1 LPEAHT
7 VRFLP
12 AAEKALTKIHPVSR
26 QKLVLSAQALSHNPY
41 PPTSKKIVSPRE
53 MFRIRVG
60 QYRIVY
66 TVHNDELIVLIVAL
80 GHRKNVYRGLSS

>member
-1 LPEAHT
+1 LAEAYT

-12 AAEKALTKIHPVSR
+12 PAEKALSRIHPVAR
-26 QKLVLSAQALSHNPY
+26 QKLVLAAQALSHNPF
-41 PPTSKKIVSPRE
+41 PSQAKKIVSPRE

-66 TVHNDELIVLIVAL
+66 TVHNDELIVLIVTI
-80 GHRKNVYRGLSS
+80 GHRKNVYRDINS